1 MRQKYTKKESDK
13 KVVLDIKNDSSTGIL
28 DFLAPTRSPRRG
40 DLVRACVRACGIFC
54 KMTVKMSSRSILKS
68 PGGF

>member
-40 DLVRACVRACGIFC
+40 YLVRACVRVCVC
-54 KMTVKMSSRSILKS
+54 PCVWDILQNNSKNE
-68 PGGF
+68 F